1 LAEQSEP
8 AGVEEATGETLSFE
22 ALEERHFLNGD
33 WAELTALYERRLDA
47 PALRTNGPLRAR
59 VLFRLAQT
67 LEERVGDVDGALE
80 RYLEVA
86 RLDAGFRPAF
96 AQLRRL
102 HAARGRFELALQVAE
117 HEDPLPMRPTERA
130 VFHTEVAELW
140 AEHMNDPGQALEQFD
155 RALACAPD
163 LDAAARG
170 RAEALVSLGRAEE
183 AALTY
188 TELLERTRG
197 AERAP
202 LGVALARL
210 QQSVLGNE
218 ERAFESFRRA
228 LTDDPGSRE
237 ALEGL
242 AALAARREQWPL
254 LADLQ
259 DRRFELAQSAE
270 ALQTVAFGGFSSS
283 IPATS
288 EPCSDWQQSPESSAP
303 GPSRR
308 DAWSVPS
315 SWIRRRFRA
324 LPCSRVREARSPS
337 ATGIA
342 RSCWRAAPRCVRR
355 TTPRC
360 WRYWPAASE
369 RLAVETSWPS

>member
-1 LAEQSEP
+1 LEANGISAPFDPMGVQDGAPSADEQEQGLSARGGRGLAEQSEP

-47 PALRTNGPLRAR
+47 PALRNNGPLRAR

-140 AEHMNDPGQALEQFD
+140 AEHMDDPGQALEQFD

-210 QQSVLGNE
+210 QPSCSNGRAEQNEPHSVSPSPDCS
-218 ERAFESFRRA
+218 RA
-228 LTDDPGSRE
+228 
-237 ALEGL
+237 
-242 AALAARREQWPL
+242 
-254 LADLQ
+254 
-259 DRRFELAQSAE
+259 
-270 ALQTVAFGGFSSS
+270 
-283 IPATS
+283 
-288 EPCSDWQQSPESSAP
+288 SSATKNA
-303 GPSRR
+303 PSRAS
-308 DAWSVPS
+308 DA
-315 SWIRRRFRA
+315 R
-324 LPCSRVREARSPS
+324 
-337 ATGIA
+337 
-342 RSCWRAAPRCVRR
+342 
-355 TTPRC
+355 
-360 WRYWPAASE
+360 
-369 RLAVETSWPS
+369 